1 MEVPCLGGEL
11 WKLRSSILGEE
22 DDCVAVNHQEEDE
35 VVAMN
40 MIEAE
45 ASPVIVL
52 GQDQID
58 LMGLPHKL
66 GLCLLV
72 GPILLLTFSRSLF
85 QNESNSSSQLQF
97 FELMGK
103 LLFNHLGRLWMR
115 VLLSGN
121 QA

>member
-1 MEVPCLGGEL
+1 MVENCGNLVG
-11 WKLRSSILGEE
+11 SS

-72 GPILLLTFSRSLF
+72 GLILLLTFSRSLF

-103 LLFNHLGRLWMR
+103 LLFNHLG
-115 VLLSGN
+115 
-121 QA
+121 